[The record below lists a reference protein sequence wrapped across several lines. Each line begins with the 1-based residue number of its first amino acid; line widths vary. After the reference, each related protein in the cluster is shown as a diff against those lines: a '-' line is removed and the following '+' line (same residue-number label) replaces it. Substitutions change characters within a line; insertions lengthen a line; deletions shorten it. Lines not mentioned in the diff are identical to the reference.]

1 MNLPFLACR
10 TCLKTDESVKYNI
23 FETVLEWETSNQ
35 SNNIN
40 EVRKISVA
48 DALHSFLTID
58 VRVKSPNY

>member
-1 MNLPFLACR
+1 MSLQMNLPFLACR

-40 EVRKISVA
+40 EVQKYQ
-48 DALHSFLTID
+48 LPTHCTPF
-58 VRVKSPNY
+58 